1 MSGQTTELQE
11 LVLLESPCQFQVVEV
26 VKAVN
31 RVSQGL
37 VVLLFDQQVVVGVVD
52 SFDVTLLDSD
62 QVRFDERHVIVV
74 LSREHLH
81 NPSVIDT
88 QSQYSKQVGD
98 ERGLLLQIEA
108 ESLWCCAMSAR
119 D

>member
-37 VVLLFDQQVVVGVVD
+37 VVLLLDQEVVVGIID
-52 SFDVTLLDSD
+52 SFNVTLLDSD
-62 QVRFDERHVIVV
+62 QIGLDERNVVIV

-88 QSQYSKQVGD
+88 QSQYSEQVGD
-98 ERGLLLQIEA
+98 ERRLLLQIEA
-108 ESLWCCAMSAR
+108 ESLWFCVMLA
-119 D
+119 